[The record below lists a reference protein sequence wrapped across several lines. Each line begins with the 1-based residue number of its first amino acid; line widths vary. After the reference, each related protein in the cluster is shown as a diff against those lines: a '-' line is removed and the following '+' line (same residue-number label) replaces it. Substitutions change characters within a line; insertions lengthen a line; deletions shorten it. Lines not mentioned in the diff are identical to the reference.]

1 MAMTTKERT
10 ELRTELVGQG
20 YSWEYIDEWQP
31 KTTLYRHRELKN
43 PQGEV
48 VHGVGA
54 VVSGVPGN
62 PDYTSRKARQG
73 LLQWPPS
80 DTCTCVW
87 CRNRREA
94 STVAPV
100 STTESTGEAEEPK
113 VRPSGRKDKG
123 APVGPYFNVQS

>member
-62 PDYTSRKARQG
+62 PDYISRKARQG
-73 LLQWPPS
+73 LLRWPPS
-80 DTCTCVW
+80 DTCTCRW
-87 CRNRREA
+87 CTYSREA
-94 STVAPV
+94 STAAPV
-100 STTESTGEAEEPK
+100 STTESTGKAEEPK
-113 VRPSGRKDKG
+113 VQPSGKRNRG
-123 APVGPYFNVQS
+123 PQVGPYFNDQS

>member
-54 VVSGVPGN
+54 E
-62 PDYTSRKARQG
+62 K
-73 LLQWPPS
+73 LLMKQ
-80 DTCTCVW
+80 
-87 CRNRREA
+87 
-94 STVAPV
+94 
-100 STTESTGEAEEPK
+100 
-113 VRPSGRKDKG
+113 
-123 APVGPYFNVQS
+123 

>member
-31 KTTLYRHRELKN
+31 KTTLYRHRER
-43 PQGEV
+43 GEV

-113 VRPSGRKDKG
+113 VRPLRRRNRG
-123 APVGPYFNVQS
+123 PQVGPYFNDQS